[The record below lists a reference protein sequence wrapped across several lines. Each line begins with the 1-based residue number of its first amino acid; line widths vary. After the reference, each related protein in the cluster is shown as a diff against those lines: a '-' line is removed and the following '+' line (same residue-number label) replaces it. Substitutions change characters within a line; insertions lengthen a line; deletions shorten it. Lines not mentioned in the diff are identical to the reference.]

1 MSVTAMPGAQVADA
15 TTDKAEGEKPKKS
28 KKKLVIILLVVL
40 LGAGGGWFELRPQKA
55 GPPTPGTV
63 LPLDSIQINLSGE
76 HYLRIGIALQLVNG
90 SKEADGSKALDAA
103 IDEFSGQ
110 SIDRLAK
117 PGTRDTLKADL
128 LKKLEK
134 SYAGEVMGV
143 YFTEFVTQ

>member
-1 MSVTAMPGAQVADA
+1 MSVTAMPGAQVAEA
-15 TTDKAEGEKPKKS
+15 PTDKAAAEKPKKS

-90 SKEADGSKALDAA
+90 SKEADGSKALDAT
-103 IDEFSGQ
+103 INEFTGR
-110 SIDRLAK
+110 SIEDMTDPAK
-117 PGTRDTLKADL
+117 RTRMKKELTRTLTELYDK
-128 LKKLEK
+128 
-134 SYAGEVMGV
+134 EVMGV